1 MNAAEEADAKRRK
14 RRRRRRRRDD
24 PDRAGFAALL
34 PQLLTTGN
42 LAAGFF
48 AIIKASNGEVLVAS
62 YAIFIAAV
70 FDILD
75 GRAARMTGN
84 VSRFGA
90 EYDSISDTVSFGV
103 APAVLAFHAGD
114 FVDLRWAGWVMAFVY
129 TACASLRLA
138 RFNVQSGRYEGRFDG
153 MPTPAAAGMVLSTVW
168 FKDFLVGPNQELGLP
183 AIIPAIGV
191 VLIGL
196 LMVSPIPYRSF
207 KDLRLGQGFSGTVIP
222 VILLIVLIVEPG
234 LNFFLVGLAYVVSGP
249 AGMLWRWRT
258 GRELLPAKPPDYGDG
273 GILSGAAHRASG
285 AGAGGVAG
293 GAPGGTAESASGPTD
308 ATFGMPSAAQIVPPA
323 EPPRARS
330 IWDEL
335 DADGAFAESDEDGQ
349 AADNVTS
356 LAEYGA
362 TTGTRGE
369 GGR

>member
-1 MNAAEEADAKRRK
+1 MQAADEADSKRRK

-48 AIIKASNGEVLVAS
+48 AIIKASNGEVMAAS
-62 YAIFIAAV
+62 YAIFVAAL

-90 EYDSISDTVSFGV
+90 QYDSIADTVSFGV
-103 APAVLAFHAGD
+103 APAVLAFYAGD
-114 FVDLRWAGWVMAFVY
+114 FTELRWAGWVMAFVY

-153 MPTPAAAGMVLSTVW
+153 MPTPAGAGMVLSAVW
-168 FKDFLVGPNQELGLP
+168 FREFLVGPNQELGLP
-183 AIIPAIGV
+183 PIVPALGIV
-191 VLIGL
+191 VIAL

-207 KDLRLGQGFSGTVIP
+207 KDLRLGKGFSGTVIP

-234 LNFFLVGLAYVVSGP
+234 VNFFLVGLAYVISGP

-258 GRELLPAKPPDYGDG
+258 GRELLPAHSPED
-273 GILSGAAHRASG
+273 GAAPAAVAPASG
-285 AGAGGVAG
+285 S
-293 GAPGGTAESASGPTD
+293 PGRTH
-308 ATFGMPSAAQIVPPA
+308 
-323 EPPRARS
+323 S

-335 DADGAFAESDEDGQ
+335 DAEVSRGEREDTVRGVGNTPANTQ
-349 AADNVTS
+349 ANTQGNVTS
-356 LAEYGA
+356 LADHWSTG
-362 TTGTRGE
+362 GTRGE